1 MDAIQLGAFIA
12 ERRKELGLTQA
23 QLAEK
28 IHVTDK
34 AVSRWERGVGLPDI
48 TSLEPLASALKVGL
62 VQLLQTQC
70 DISECI
76 KTNDAEKLLVTTIQL
91 SKGTKRLTKIFGGS
105 ILIVFLMVALF
116 LTIAMVTDWPAMVY
130 PVCSIVA
137 GLIAFAVPI
146 WKLSFSV
153 KLSPATVSVISLGF
167 ALISVAVQ
175 VFSIANEV
183 RTSDWWALI
192 DTMDALAVVAV
203 LFAAMTIV
211 LNMVMLFFKEWNH
224 ASDR

>member
-28 IHVTDK
+28 IHMTDK

-48 TSLEPLASALKVGL
+48 TSLEPLASALKVSL
-62 VQLLQTQC
+62 VQLLQMQY
-70 DISECI
+70 DFSESI

-91 SKGTKRLTKIFGGS
+91 SKGTKRLTKIFGGTVLS
-105 ILIVFLMVALF
+105 VFLVVALF

-137 GLIAFAVPI
+137 GLIAFAAPI

-192 DTMDALAVVAV
+192 DTMDALAVVVV
-203 LFAAMTIV
+203 LFVAMSV
-211 LNMVMLFFKEWNH
+211 LLNIVMLFFKEWSH

>member
-28 IHVTDK
+28 IHMTDK

-48 TSLEPLASALKVGL
+48 TSLEPLASALKVSL
-62 VQLLQTQC
+62 VQLLQMQY
-70 DISECI
+70 DFSESI

-91 SKGTKRLTKIFGGS
+91 SKGTKRLTKIFGGTVLS
-105 ILIVFLMVALF
+105 VFLVVALF

-137 GLIAFAVPI
+137 GLIAFAAPI
-146 WKLSFSV
+146 WKLYT
-153 KLSPATVSVISLGF
+153 LAPTADSPPWATACS
-167 ALISVAVQ
+167 AAVA
-175 VFSIANEV
+175 
-183 RTSDWWALI
+183 T
-192 DTMDALAVVAV
+192 
-203 LFAAMTIV
+203 
-211 LNMVMLFFKEWNH
+211 
-224 ASDR
+224 